1 MARITVEDCVT
12 QVPNRFDL
20 VLYAAQRARQISA
33 GAPLL
38 VERDN
43 DKNPVVSLREV
54 AEQHVTPE
62 NLRESVI
69 SSLQKQVERDE
80 PVEED
85 IDLST
90 ATHEGLMA
98 ASSGERLV
106 EQEISDEMLT
116 VGEEEVEAG
125 AGEAG
130 LSVDEGSTPQN
141 EDQSEDQNQE

>member
-12 QVPNRFDL
+12 QVTNRFDL
-20 VLYAAQRARQISA
+20 VLYSAQRARQISA

-43 DKNPVVSLREV
+43 DKNPVVSLREI

-62 NLRESVI
+62 NLREAVI
-69 SSLQKQVERDE
+69 VSLQKQIERDE
-80 PVEED
+80 PAEEE
-85 IDLST
+85 IDL
-90 ATHEGLMA
+90 AAAAQEGLMA
-98 ASSGERLV
+98 ASSGQRLV
-106 EQEISDEMLT
+106 EQEIADEMLT

-130 LSVDEGSTPQN
+130 LTVNETANEESTSPN
-141 EDQSEDQNQE
+141 EE

>member
-20 VLYAAQRARQISA
+20 VLYAAQRARQVSA

-43 DKNPVVSLREV
+43 DKNPVVSLREI
-54 AEQHVTPE
+54 AELHVTPD
-62 NLRESVI
+62 NLREAVI
-69 SSLQKQVERDE
+69 TSLQKQVERDE
-80 PVEED
+80 PAEED

-90 ATHEGLMA
+90 AAQEGLMA
-98 ASSGERLV
+98 ASSGQRLV

-116 VGEEEVEAG
+116 VGEEEVEPG
-125 AGEAG
+125 AGESG
-130 LSVDEGSTPQN
+130 LTVN
-141 EDQSEDQNQE
+141 EENAPPSEE

>member
-62 NLRESVI
+62 NLREAVI
-69 SSLQKQVERDE
+69 VSLQKQVERDE
-80 PVEED
+80 PAEEE

-90 ATHEGLMA
+90 AAQESLMA

-125 AGEAG
+125 SGEAG
-130 LSVDEGSTPQN
+130 LTVNEGNSS
-141 EDQSEDQNQE
+141 QSEE